1 MNMNFNLKTKIDIFV
16 GLKWDFTWIFS
27 AWIIGEYE
35 RFVRAV
41 VWQRLT
47 DKNVSK
53 PFEFVENGSVA
64 SNDEPLVGHSI
75 CNWWNFYEKT
85 KSRNFNFTKF
95 SNTVLFIK

>member
-1 MNMNFNLKTKIDIFV
+1 MKKIEIFF
-16 GLKWDFTWIFS
+16 GWKWDFTWIFS

-47 DKNVSK
+47 DKDVSK

-75 CNWWNFYEKT
+75 CNWWNFYEQK
-85 KSRNFNFTKF
+85 KNSKF
-95 SNTVLFIK
+95 SSSKKCQIPFYS